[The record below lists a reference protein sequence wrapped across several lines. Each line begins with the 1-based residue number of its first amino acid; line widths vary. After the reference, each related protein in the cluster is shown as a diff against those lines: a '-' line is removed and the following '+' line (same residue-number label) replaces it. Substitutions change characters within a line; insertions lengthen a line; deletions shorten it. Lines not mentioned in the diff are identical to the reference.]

1 MAVWTFTFILSGSL
15 AVGEE
20 EAANRLYAAGCDDAI
35 FSAVNGKY
43 FLDFDREATTLEEA
57 VVSAKADV
65 EKISIGLTVDI
76 VALPEEL

>member
-15 AVGEE
+15 TVGEE